1 MLNPAQIEKLKT
13 IVGERNIL
21 TGQEDMLAYSYDA
34 TTMWSHLPDAV
45 VLPQTLQQIVQI
57 VKLAA
62 EFKIPI
68 TPRGGGTNVSGGS
81 IPIKGGIVLCTTKM
95 NRIININKATLVA
108 EVEPGLLLLDFQQA
122 LAKEGL
128 FYPPDPQSAQGC
140 TIGGTIAENAGGPLG
155 VKYGVTKQ
163 YLLGLQVVL
172 ASGEIVNLGS
182 KTIKN
187 RMGYELAT
195 LFAGSEGT
203 LGLIT
208 GITLRLLPAPKAQK
222 TMFAVFSDMESAG
235 EAVSRIIGAGIV
247 PAKIEFV
254 DNWFLRRIE
263 DLTHMGLPVE
273 AEALLLV
280 QSDGH
285 PQAVE
290 AEIEQVLKICKELG
304 AGETRAAQDQ
314 SEADRLWQIRKSAFG
329 AIYSSA
335 PTILSEDI
343 TVPRDK
349 IAALIKKCKES
360 GKKNG
365 FEVHFTGHAGD
376 GNIHPS
382 IQTDFNNKENFQRA
396 LKAVDEMVEATL
408 AMGGVVSG
416 EHGIGLEKQRYMKQG
431 IDPLALE
438 LMKKIKK
445 AFDPDNIFNPGKYW
459 EE

>member
-1 MLNPAQIEKLKT
+1 MLNPAQIEKLKA
-13 IVGERNIL
+13 IVGERNVL
-21 TGQEDMLAYSYDA
+21 TGQEDLLAYSYDA
-34 TTMWSHLPDAV
+34 ATMWTHLPDAV
-45 VLPQTLQQIVQI
+45 VIPQTLQQIVQI
-57 VKLAA
+57 VNLAA
-62 EFKIPI
+62 DGKIPI

-81 IPIKGGIVLCTTKM
+81 IPIRGGIVLCTTKM

-108 EVEPGLLLLDFQQA
+108 ELEPGVLLLDFQQA

-140 TIGGTIAENAGGPLG
+140 TMGGTIAENAGGPYG

-172 ASGEIVNLGS
+172 ATGEVVNLGS

-195 LFAGSEGT
+195 LFCGSEGT
-203 LGLIT
+203 LGIVTRIT
-208 GITLRLLPAPKAQK
+208 VRLLPVPKAQK
-222 TMFAVFSDMESAG
+222 TMFAVFGDIESAG
-235 EAVSRIIGAGIV
+235 EAVSRIIGAGII

-263 DLTHMGLPVE
+263 ELTHMGLPVE

-280 QSDGH
+280 QCDGY
-285 PQAVE
+285 PQSVE
-290 AEIEQVLKICKELG
+290 AEIEQVLNICRDME
-304 AGETRAAQDQ
+304 AGETRAAVDQ
-314 SEADRLWQIRKSAFG
+314 AEADRLWQIRKSAFG
-329 AIYSSA
+329 AIYSSS

-349 IAALIKKCKES
+349 ISALIKKCRDA
-360 GKKNG
+360 GKKHG
-365 FEVHFTGHAGD
+365 FDVHFTGHAGD

-396 LKAVDEMVEATL
+396 LMAVDEMVEAAL
-408 AMGGVVSG
+408 ELGGVVSG

-431 IDPLALE
+431 IDPLALD

-445 AFDPDNIFNPGKYW
+445 SFDPDNIFNPGKYW

>member
-1 MLNPAQIEKLKT
+1 MLNTAQIERLKAL
-13 IVGERNIL
+13 VGERSLL
-21 TGQEDMLAYSYDA
+21 TSQEDLLAYSYDA
-34 TTMWSHLPDAV
+34 TTMWNHLPDVV
-45 VLPQTLQQIVQI
+45 VLPQTLQQVVQI
-57 VKLAA
+57 VKMAA
-62 EFKIPI
+62 EYQIPI

-81 IPIKGGIVLCTTKM
+81 IPIRGGIVLCTTKM

-122 LAKEGL
+122 LAKEGI

-140 TIGGTIAENAGGPLG
+140 TIGGTIAENAGGPYG

-172 ASGEIVNLGS
+172 ANGEVVKLGG

-203 LGLIT
+203 LGIIT
-208 GITLRLLPAPKAQK
+208 GITVRLLPLPASQQ
-222 TMFAVFSDMESAG
+222 TLFAVFSDMETAG

-280 QSDGH
+280 QADGH

-290 AEIEQVLKICKELG
+290 SEITQVLKICREMG
-304 AGETRAAQDQ
+304 AGEARAARDQ
-314 SEADRLWQIRKSAFG
+314 AEADRLWQIRKSAFG

-349 IAALIKKCKES
+349 IAALIKKCKEA
-360 GKKNG
+360 GKKAG
-365 FEVHFTGHAGD
+365 FDVHFTGHAGD
-376 GNIHPS
+376 GNIHPA

-396 LKAVDEMVEATL
+396 LKAADEMVEATL
-408 AMGGVVSG
+408 ELGGVVSG
-416 EHGIGLEKQRYMKQG
+416 EHGIGLEKQRYMQQG
-431 IDPLALE
+431 VDPLALD

-445 AFDPDNIFNPGKYW
+445 AFDPDNIMNPGKYW